1 MDNQE
6 LLKQI
11 LKIGKEMLR
20 CGAEVA
26 RAEDSLTRIFRSYG
40 FTSIDIWVISSSI
53 QVTVETAEG
62 QMLTETCAIQDNG
75 IDYDRLDRLNALSRG
90 ICAQTPS
97 VEEIDRRLREILARP
112 EPKAVWEYL
121 GAILGC
127 SGFSVSFGCGSVDLI
142 VSALAAV
149 VLTFRA
155 RFIRRH
161 ESNTIVYNFIISFF
175 VALLINYTI
184 NAGLGSNAVAVLIG
198 MVMLLISGLSTTNG
212 LRDLLHRDTISGILN
227 ISSSLVG
234 ATGIALGITLSLLIV
249 GVDEVAPLSAVPA
262 VNEIL
267 GSTVACIGFALLF
280 RFWRAKCLWSAFGAF
295 LMISIYRIAMRF
307 SLPLLEAVIIAS
319 AFAGFY
325 AQIMA
330 RINKTPSTAFLT
342 IAVLPIIPG
351 AKLFY
356 MMYYIVNSEFDKA
369 RSAGADMLLVCLGIA
384 LGFLFI
390 DVTLKYLTLFLQW
403 IKRGV
408 ENRRGAKEAK

>member
-1 MDNQE
+1 MDKQE

-26 RAEDSLTRIFRSYG
+26 RTEDSLTRIFRSYG
-40 FTSIDIWVISSSI
+40 FSSIDIWVISSTI
-53 QVTVETAEG
+53 QVTVETEEG
-62 QMLTETCAIQDNG
+62 PMLTETCAIQDNG
-75 IDYDRLDRLNALSRG
+75 IDYDRLDALNALSRS
-90 ICAQTPS
+90 ICTTTPS
-97 VEEIDRRLREILARP
+97 VEEIDRRLREILSKP
-112 EPKAVWEYL
+112 EPHAVWEYL

-127 SGFSVSFGCGSVDLI
+127 SGFSFFFGCERVDLI
-142 VSALAAV
+142 VSTTAAILLT
-149 VLTFRA
+149 VLA
-155 RFIRRH
+155 RFFRRH
-161 ESNTIVYNFIISFF
+161 ESNTIVYNFIISFLVSLYILF
-175 VALLINYTI
+175 AINS
-184 NAGLGSNAVAVLIG
+184 GLGSNVVAVMIG
-198 MVMLLISGLSTTNG
+198 MVMLLVSGLSTTNG

-227 ISSSLVG
+227 ISSSIVG
-234 ATGIALGITLSLLIV
+234 ATGIALGITLSMLLV
-249 GVDEVAPLSAVPA
+249 GVEEVAPLSDAPA

-267 GSTVACIGFALLF
+267 GSIVACIGFALLF

-295 LMISIYRIAMRF
+295 LMISVYRIAMRN

-330 RINKTPSTAFLT
+330 RVNKTPSTAFLT

-356 MMYYIVNSEFDKA
+356 MMYYIVNSEFAKA
-369 RSAGADMLLVCLGIA
+369 RSTGADMLLVCLGIA

-403 IKRGV
+403 VKRGV
-408 ENRRGAKEAK
+408 EKRRGVKEA